1 MCSFCTCFCLNYTIK
16 ALFFNDSMMHVIYVN
31 KGVYDI
37 IFQLPQIIYSSIISG
52 IIRMILSF
60 LSLTQINVL
69 EIKKLGNKLNNNDN
83 KYKQLMTNIRNKF
96 IFFFVVNYILLFAF
110 WFYLSSFCA
119 VYKNTQ
125 IYLIKDV
132 LISFGISLIYP
143 FLIYIFPSIFRIIS
157 LNSKKDKKIYLYS
170 FSKLLQII

>member
-1 MCSFCTCFCLNYTIK
+1 
-16 ALFFNDSMMHVIYVN
+16 MHVIYVN

-60 LSLTQINVL
+60 LSLTQTNVL

-143 FLIYIFPSIFRIIS
+143 FLIYILPSIFRIIS

>member
-1 MCSFCTCFCLNYTIK
+1 
-16 ALFFNDSMMHVIYVN
+16 
-31 KGVYDI
+31 
-37 IFQLPQIIYSSIISG
+37 
-52 IIRMILSF
+52 MILSF
-60 LSLTQINVL
+60 LSLTQTNVL

-110 WFYLSSFCA
+110 WLYLSSFCA

-143 FLIYIFPSIFRIIS
+143 FLIYILPSIFRIIS